1 MAAISLKTAKKHLD
15 MWLEA
20 ESAVAVN
27 QSYTIGGKT
36 LTRANL
42 GEIRKQ
48 IEYWNSKVSALE
60 NAAKNKG
67 RNRVYR
73 VVPRDL

>member
-1 MAAISLKTAKKHLD
+1 MAAITLETAKKHLE
-15 MWLEA
+15 MWLET
-20 ESAVAVN
+20 ESEVAIN
-27 QSYTIGGKT
+27 QSYTIGGKSF
-36 LTRANL
+36 TRANL

-48 IEYWNSKVSALE
+48 IEYWSNKVQALE
-60 NAAKNKG
+60 NIAKRKG

>member
-1 MAAISLKTAKKHLD
+1 MAGYTLETAKKHLQE
-15 MWLEA
+15 WLEA
-20 ESAVAVN
+20 ELKVTSH
-27 QSYTIGGKT
+27 QSYGIGSRN

-42 GEIRKQ
+42 SEIRKEIQ
-48 IEYWNSKVSALE
+48 FWNNEVAKLE
-60 NAAKNKG
+60 NISKRRG

>member
-1 MAAISLKTAKKHLD
+1 MAAITLETAKKHLE

-20 ESAVAVN
+20 ESEGAIN
-27 QSYTIGGKT
+27 QSYTIGGKSF
-36 LTRANL
+36 TRANL

-48 IEYWNSKVSALE
+48 IEYWSNKVQALE
-60 NAAKNKG
+60 NIAKRKG

>member
-1 MAAISLKTAKKHLD
+1 MAAITLETAKKHLE

-20 ESAVAVN
+20 ESEVAIN
-27 QSYTIGGKT
+27 QAYTIGGKSF
-36 LTRANL
+36 TRANL

-48 IEYWNSKVSALE
+48 IEYWSNKVQSVE
-60 NAAKNKG
+60 NIAKRKG

>member
-1 MAAISLKTAKKHLD
+1 MAAITLETAKKHLE

-20 ESAVAVN
+20 ESEVAIN
-27 QSYTIGGKT
+27 QSYTIGGKSF
-36 LTRANL
+36 TRANL

-48 IEYWNSKVSALE
+48 IEYWSNKVQALE
-60 NAAKNKG
+60 NIAKRKG
-67 RNRVYR
+67 RNRIYR